1 MERKQFEFE
10 IKQHLATLTED
21 KEAEYQK
28 QLNIVSWKGARP
40 SLDIRLWRLTSEG
53 RRPLKGVTLTAK
65 EAEKLYHALGA
76 WKGENDKF

>member
-28 QLNIVSWKGARP
+28 QLNIVSWKGANRH
-40 SLDIRLWRLTSEG
+40 LI
-53 RRPLKGVTLTAK
+53 
-65 EAEKLYHALGA
+65 LGF
-76 WKGENDKF
+76 GD